1 MSGGLYNYL
10 DSSLMNEIFGWND
23 IEGTVPNVF
32 EDREI
37 SELTYDLLSLIHE
50 YDWYK
55 SGDTNKQKYLDTK
68 AKFKRKWL
76 NNRGVRVRHII
87 DSAIQELKEELYET
101 YSLDNIDKEFGG
113 NDDA

>member
-55 SGDTNKQKYLDTK
+55 SGDTNKQKYLDAK
-68 AKFKRKWL
+68 LKFKKKWL
-76 NNRGVRVRHII
+76 NNRGVRARYII
-87 DSAIQELKEELYET
+87 DSAIQELKDELYET
-101 YSLDNIDKEFGG
+101 YSLDNIDKEFGD
-113 NDDA
+113 NDNA